1 MLNFGSFK
9 TRVNAYTVS
18 IAILMFVYF
27 TQELEKERSKAGEW
41 EGVAETHINQIHRL
55 KSRLSQKSMKVDNL
69 SAALAMKEAITTKRS
84 L

>member
-1 MLNFGSFK
+1 MYI
-9 TRVNAYTVS
+9 VCV
-18 IAILMFVYF
+18 AIWMFIYF
-27 TQELEKERSKAGEW
+27 AQELEKERSKAGEW

-69 SAALAMKEAITTKRS
+69 SAALAMKDAITTRRS